1 MAEQKTEHDFVL
13 EHYIPTLMCQY
24 CDAIFVFKS
33 NRFSAFEKIII
44 QLKEHLSRVHHLE
57 YNFVHHTESVHNMEH
72 DVNKEKIPVRRF
84 VRKHFSKLKNYAA
97 KCRNCF
103 AVVDFTHMCKLH
115 EHLKNVHRNVLTETE
130 RKDRQ
135 RLDWIWDYLITN
147 KNYDDIMGECKLC
160 GHPFKLKAKNKI
172 HFVSHL
178 NESHGRTSPSSIDDT
193 SSDSDI
199 DTTVKEVKHQE
210 DSASLSKNSL
220 QMTEGTND
228 FNEKTNSSSSN
239 GIDDSGSKIDSATS
253 SKNSPQMTRGT
264 NVLNEKTNSSSS
276 SDTDDSGSD
285 TDIDMTEVEHE
296 EDSEV
301 SSKNSPQMTKGTNVL
316 NEKTNSSSSSD
327 TDDSGSDTDIDMTEV
342 EHKEDSEVS
351 STNLP

>member
-1 MAEQKTEHDFVL
+1 MAKQKTEYDFVL

-24 CDAIFVFKS
+24 CDAIFVYKS
-33 NRFSAFEKIII
+33 KRFSTFEKIMI
-44 QLKEHLSRVHHLE
+44 QLKEHLSRKHHLE
-57 YNFVHHTESVHNMEH
+57 YNFVHSMESVHNMEH

-84 VRKHFSKLKNYAA
+84 VRKHFSKLTNYAA

-103 AVVDFTHMCKLH
+103 AVVDFTRPRALH
-115 EHLKNVHRNVLTETE
+115 NHLHNVHENELTETE
-130 RKDRQ
+130 HKDK
-135 RLDWIWDYLITN
+135 RLDWRWDYLITN
-147 KNYDDIMGECKLC
+147 KNDDIMGKCKLC
-160 GHPFKLKAKNKI
+160 GHPFKQEDGIYNT
-172 HFVSHL
+172 FVSHL
-178 NESHGRTSPSSIDDT
+178 NKSHGRTSPSSIDDT

-210 DSASLSKNSL
+210 DSASSSKNSL

-239 GIDDSGSKIDSATS
+239 DIDDSGSKIDSAA
-253 SKNSPQMTRGT
+253 
-264 NVLNEKTNSSSS
+264 
-276 SDTDDSGSD
+276 
-285 TDIDMTEVEHE
+285 
-296 EDSEV
+296 

-327 TDDSGSDTDIDMTEV
+327 TDDSGSDMTIVILKV
-342 EHKEDSEVS
+342 EYMEGSEVS